1 MQEAFAIFRRR
12 MMGNLYAYARDKGLT
27 MGQFGAMLH
36 VAHRGGCGVSDIGSD
51 LGITNSAASQMLE
64 RLVQLKLIVRSEN
77 PADRRSKQIELT
89 NDGRQLLQE
98 GSLANQ
104 TWLESLARSMTAEEQ
119 EAVGNALAILIA
131 RARQLEKSPNWFIRS
146 LIENFLAEIFHFNS
160 FGTIVCWPIRS
171 RNILMKGCSS
181 FFRKWSN
188 HDSINKISK
197 AIYPF
202 DIVSDCP
209 VVRAS

>member
-1 MQEAFAIFRRR
+1 MVPTMQEAFAIFRRR

-36 VAHRGGCGVSDIGSD
+36 VAHRGGCGVSDIGSE

-89 NDGRQLLQE
+89 NDGRQILQE

-104 TWLESLARSMTAEEQ
+104 IWFESLARSMTAEEQ
-119 EAVGNALAILIA
+119 QAVSNAMVILIA
-131 RARQLEKSPNWFIRS
+131 RARQLEKSPN
-146 LIENFLAEIFHFNS
+146 
-160 FGTIVCWPIRS
+160 
-171 RNILMKGCSS
+171 
-181 FFRKWSN
+181 
-188 HDSINKISK
+188 
-197 AIYPF
+197 
-202 DIVSDCP
+202 
-209 VVRAS
+209 

>member
-1 MQEAFAIFRRR
+1 MNDTLVPTMQEAFAIFRRR

-36 VAHRGGCGVSDIGSD
+36 VAHRGGCGVSDIGTD

-89 NDGRQLLQE
+89 NDGRQILQE

-104 TWLESLARSMTAEEQ
+104 TWLESLAQSMTVEEQ
-119 EAVGNALAILIA
+119 EVVRNALAILIT
-131 RARQLEKSPNWFIRS
+131 RARQLEESPS
-146 LIENFLAEIFHFNS
+146 
-160 FGTIVCWPIRS
+160 
-171 RNILMKGCSS
+171 
-181 FFRKWSN
+181 
-188 HDSINKISK
+188 
-197 AIYPF
+197 
-202 DIVSDCP
+202 
-209 VVRAS
+209 